1 MLRQVQKHSTI
12 SPQHPRP
19 KLRGLAQKTNQGL
32 SKVPEVV
39 KARRVHIRFGED
51 VGSQLTVANFGH
63 AAHVLVFQVLFR
75 DEKVNLGCSMLAS

>member
-1 MLRQVQKHSTI
+1 MLFEGKCKYTRQ
-12 SPQHPRP
+12 SPLSIQDQS
-19 KLRGLAQKTNQGL
+19 LAQKTNQGL

-75 DEKVNLGCSMLAS
+75 DEKVNLGCSTLAS